1 MLLLPVAFCTPM
13 HKHECDLNIE
23 WGEGANVII
32 CVTTFVTES
41 VAVALQISIKAMQPF
56 TSKELN
62 DKITIT

>member
-1 MLLLPVAFCTPM
+1 M
-13 HKHECDLNIE
+13 HKHECELNIE

-32 CVTTFVTES
+32 CVTTFVTET